1 MGAGSFWV
9 ENLCLLFRLWLP
21 PWGQIKI
28 ASIEL
33 VDLLWLDNGRPKK
46 SVNFQFKSFSR
57 YLYSV
62 ERFEINLLNVVRG
75 GVMAC
80 TQVPG
85 IFHSVIAEFGA
96 CFPRRKIRLDR
107 RRESFFRH
115 GVRPASSCIIIIA
128 FTFTRQHCLQHSLSL
143 CSVRYDC
150 KKAGMY
156 AKMLVFTNY
165 KGSRRR
171 IHVWLDNGGFCQ
183 GLLRT

>member
-85 IFHSVIAEFGA
+85 IFHSVIAEFGV

-107 RRESFFRH
+107 RRESFFSH
-115 GVRPASSCIIIIA
+115 GASRVFLYNYYRIYFYQATLPSA
-128 FTFTRQHCLQHSLSL
+128 LSFALQRSL
-143 CSVRYDC
+143 
-150 KKAGMY
+150 
-156 AKMLVFTNY
+156 
-165 KGSRRR
+165 
-171 IHVWLDNGGFCQ
+171 
-183 GLLRT
+183 